1 MFDEI
6 LETAE
11 EFTGKALSIMLLFIF
26 WGFVVAIAFHAL
38 ASMFDS
44 VVDLIRNAPIGGML

>member
-6 LETAE
+6 LETVE

-26 WGFVVAIAFHAL
+26 WGFVIAIAFHAIS
-38 ASMFDS
+38 SMFDS
-44 VVDLIRNAPIGGML
+44 VVAFNVV

>member
-6 LETAE
+6 LETVE

-26 WGFVVAIAFHAL
+26 WGFVIAIAFHAIS
-38 ASMFDS
+38 SMFDS
-44 VVDLIRNAPIGGML
+44 VVALNVV